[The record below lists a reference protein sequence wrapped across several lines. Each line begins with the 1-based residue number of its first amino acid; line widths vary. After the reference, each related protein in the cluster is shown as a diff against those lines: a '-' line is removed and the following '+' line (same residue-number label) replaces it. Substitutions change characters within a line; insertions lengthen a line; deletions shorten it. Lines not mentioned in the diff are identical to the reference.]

1 MLTGNADESKVKR
14 NAAFA
19 LLLPGKVLHL
29 SALIVTRKFRE
40 RGNKAG
46 ALEAM
51 VQLGNVGLGKL
62 SEVKSARCTDK
73 ASDTSRRSYLFV
85 YFCIFIM

>member
-1 MLTGNADESKVKR
+1 MNAEQSKVRR
-14 NAAFA
+14 NAAFV

-29 SALIVTRKFRE
+29 SALIVARKFRD

-51 VQLGNVGLGKL
+51 KLLEDCGMGKL
-62 SEVKSARCTDK
+62 LSVNSVRGTDK
-73 ASDTSRRSYLFV
+73 ASV
-85 YFCIFIM
+85 YRQSLTLQ

>member
-1 MLTGNADESKVKR
+1 MLQVLFLIFKLKFVAVNAEESKVRR

-29 SALIVTRKFRE
+29 SALIVTRKFRD

-51 VQLGNVGLGKL
+51 KHLESCGLGKL
-62 SEVKSARCTDK
+62 SPWVKQCTWH
-73 ASDTSRRSYLFV
+73 
-85 YFCIFIM
+85 